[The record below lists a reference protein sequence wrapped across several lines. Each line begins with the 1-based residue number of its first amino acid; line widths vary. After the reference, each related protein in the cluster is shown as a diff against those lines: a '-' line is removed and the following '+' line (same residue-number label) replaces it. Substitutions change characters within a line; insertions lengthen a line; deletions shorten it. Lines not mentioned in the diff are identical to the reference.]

1 MSAEGELLRAY
12 HQWRRLVFT
21 ETKAIQ
27 TRNWPLL
34 SDCHLA
40 IRDYQTLVTTL
51 TQETRAEWRKA
62 GGEVAAREQNL
73 RSLVAELVELT
84 RQNHELL
91 QALTAAARKR
101 LDQIGTAGH
110 HLRQI
115 RRSYGYFPV
124 CSRRV

>member
-12 HQWRRLVFT
+12 HQWRRLVLT